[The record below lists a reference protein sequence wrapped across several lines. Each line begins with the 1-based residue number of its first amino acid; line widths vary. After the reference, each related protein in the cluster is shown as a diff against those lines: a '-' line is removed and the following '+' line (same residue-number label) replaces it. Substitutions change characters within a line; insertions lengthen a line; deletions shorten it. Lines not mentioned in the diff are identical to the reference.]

1 MINLFHISGFLS
13 SVIVGLT
20 SRAVNKRTTKIFFVF
35 PFVQR
40 VKEKLNDS
48 VFMTFKKEKKL
59 RETDN
64 GRENDVKFN
73 IPPIDAALET
83 PLALALTILFCN
95 LMKR

>member
-1 MINLFHISGFLS
+1 
-13 SVIVGLT
+13 
-20 SRAVNKRTTKIFFVF
+20 
-35 PFVQR
+35 
-40 VKEKLNDS
+40 
-48 VFMTFKKEKKL
+48 MTFKKEKKL

-95 LMKR
+95 LMKRWYNTKYSVINEHTIF